1 MLKKLI
7 RYKTHST
14 GPIYNPQKDLFYKN
28 CRLCDKNES
37 RWSGPLYVMSYSKFF
52 EQHKIMFEKK
62 ISVVARCCWKYNCLE
77 WSRWNLYTSQK
88 IFYYTHKAYMWFTLV
103 SYQQSPKVWP
113 TKYYLTNLSWYN
125 LLTISKLAGFVSNEQ
140 KV

>member
-1 MLKKLI
+1 MKMRADDL
-7 RYKTHST
+7 
-14 GPIYNPQKDLFYKN
+14 GPY
-28 CRLCDKNES
+28 S
-37 RWSGPLYVMSYSKFF
+37 MSYSKYF

-103 SYQQSPKVWP
+103 SYQQSPKVWA
-113 TKYYLTNLSWYN
+113 TKYNLTNLSWYN
-125 LLTISKLAGFVSNEQ
+125 LLTISKLAGFVFLTSKKLNLICIWLYQ
-140 KV
+140 IYLQRFIFICSKCKKS